1 MYTFNSR
8 FYIFAIFAIT
18 AHGWMFAS
26 IYYGYPDPVML
37 ICAGIF
43 FVGGLGFL
51 LCAYAFGKDPV
62 VVYIEDDDTHPDDF
76 IWNQWK
82 RIQDEPA
89 YLRRQNKEPEQLEL
103 PL

>member
-51 LCAYAFGKDPV
+51 LCAYAFGRDPV
-62 VVYIEDDDTHPDDF
+62 VVLSDF
-76 IWNQWK
+76 QKSSHYEEWLN
-82 RIQDEPA
+82 DAVPA
-89 YLRRQNKEPEQLEL
+89 YIRREPEQLEFNFDHDDRS
-103 PL
+103 

>member
-1 MYTFNSR
+1 MYAFNSR

-51 LCAYAFGKDPV
+51 LCAYAFGRDPV
-62 VVYIEDDDTHPDDF
+62 VVYIEDVDYWTE
-76 IWNQWK
+76 K
-82 RIQDEPA
+82 LEYPA
-89 YLRRQNKEPEQLEL
+89 YLRREPEQLEFNFDD
-103 PL
+103 